1 MATEAGS
8 IYIDAIQ
15 VAVLTNE
22 IDGHKLVNEEM
33 RGLENEVKL
42 IQDPWYAQRSALDM
56 AKDLAMSD
64 NVAVDAADSALA
76 ARIAE
81 LRSTLTEY
89 EMEVLRALGK
99 DCGEIIGEVARTVR
113 PTMTEWEIAS
123 RLSAKMWDRGI
134 TPVVVLVAA
143 DERVDNIRHPLPTK
157 KRVKNKAML
166 VICGQR
172 AGLIVSTTR
181 LVYNITTAPTAT
193 IPDDLLRRHE
203 ATTYVDA
210 VLMATPVLLEQRP
223 TICSRL
229 HKLLTLKGATMA
241 NGNFATKAV
250 VLPKSREWVANPSVH
265 RVTGLN
271 QAYDWNPP
279 VAGTKS
285 EDTVLCYA
293 DSQGAPVVEVITP
306 SMLVSH

>member
-134 TPVVVLVAA
+134 TPVVVRVAA

-210 VLMATPVLLEQRP
+210 VLMANTR
-223 TICSRL
+223 I
-229 HKLLTLKGATMA
+229 
-241 NGNFATKAV
+241 
-250 VLPKSREWVANPSVH
+250 
-265 RVTGLN
+265 
-271 QAYDWNPP
+271 
-279 VAGTKS
+279 AGTKA
-285 EDTVLCYA
+285 DDMLKIAQAAYA
-293 DSQGAPVVEVITP
+293 ERGYDGEWKFRHQGGCAA
-306 SMLVSH
+306 